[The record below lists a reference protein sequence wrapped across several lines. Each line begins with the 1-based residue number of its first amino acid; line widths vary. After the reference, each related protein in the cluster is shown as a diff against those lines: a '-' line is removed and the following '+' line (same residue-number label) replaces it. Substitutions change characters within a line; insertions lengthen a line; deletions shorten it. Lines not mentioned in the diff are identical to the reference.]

1 MREHEAG
8 DDGPVTL
15 KDIVDWSCQLKVDTD
30 ELNDEESFLAHAK
43 VIRAVVKRLNEK
55 DGMLILV
62 EENIDDINLNQ

>member
-1 MREHEAG
+1 VREHEAG

-15 KDIVDWSCQLKVDTD
+15 KGIVDWSCQLKVDTD

-62 EENIDDINLNQ
+62 EENIDDINLNE